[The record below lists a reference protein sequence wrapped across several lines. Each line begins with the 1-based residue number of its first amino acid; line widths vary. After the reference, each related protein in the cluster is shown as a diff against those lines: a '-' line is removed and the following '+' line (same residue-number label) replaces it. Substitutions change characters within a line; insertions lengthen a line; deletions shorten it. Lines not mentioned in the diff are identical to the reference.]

1 MSAMAERP
9 RRGKAAGLLARTGL
23 LVAVVF
29 ILDQATKYWAVAL
42 LFARDFND
50 PDLFAA
56 LPPRAIEVT
65 GFLNWVLVGNTGVS
79 FGLFAGAGLWLFIPI
94 ALIIAAFLLGWLLR
108 SGMRWLVWPVGLII
122 GGAVGNVVD
131 RLRFGAVIDFIDV
144 HAAGY
149 HWPAFNVADSAVF
162 IGVGIVLLE
171 AFLGPKKEAGAEG
184 G

>member
-1 MSAMAERP
+1 MTATMARP
-9 RRGKAAGLLARTGL
+9 APAKGSLLVRAGLLMIVV
-23 LVAVVF
+23 LV
-29 ILDQATKYWAVAL
+29 LDQLTKYWAVSM
-42 LFARDFND
+42 LFGRDFSD
-50 PDLFAA
+50 PALFAA

-79 FGLFAGAGLWLFIPI
+79 FGLFAGAGLWVFIPV
-94 ALIIAAFLLGWLLR
+94 ALIIAAFLIGWLLR
-108 SGMRWLVWPVGLII
+108 SGMRWLVWPVGLIV
-122 GGAVGNVVD
+122 GGAIGNVVD

-162 IGVGIVLLE
+162 IGVAVVVVE
-171 AFLGPKKEAGAEG
+171 AILGPKKQAGAEG

>member
-9 RRGKAAGLLARTGL
+9 RRAKAGGL
-23 LVAVVF
+23 LVRTALLVGVVF
-29 ILDQATKYWAVAL
+29 VLDQASKYWAVSL
-42 LFARDFND
+42 LFGRDFANA
-50 PDLFAA
+50 DLFEA

-79 FGLFAGAGLWLFIPI
+79 FGLFAGAGLWLFIVI
-94 ALIIAAFLLGWLLR
+94 ALIIAAFLVGWLLR
-108 SGMRWLVWPVGLII
+108 SGMRWLIWPVGLII

-131 RLRFGAVIDFIDV
+131 RLRFGAVVDFIDV

-162 IGVGIVLLE
+162 IGVALVLLE
-171 AFLGPKKEAGAEG
+171 AFLGSKKEAGAEG